1 MLLGWRAKSGC
12 LGGGNEVF
20 MKKLLGIILVMLLVV
35 ATLAA
40 CVPSSTDTDTS
51 TDVGGNTDTDKPSG
65 DSTDTD
71 KPSDTPSTGE
81 GGGTGDT
88 NTGDGT
94 GGGSENP
101 GDGNDP
107 DKPSDTP
114 SKVEI
119 TASKTADEMAASIGK
134 GVNGDVVS
142 GKEIKLDSN
151 IYVTFGKGSANTEP
165 ALYSG
170 AIRIYQNGGTLTVG
184 AKNGCEIKSVIITF
198 SDGKNGSGKL
208 TVSGGSTPTQS
219 GNTLTITSNSGVGEI
234 TVTVSGAD
242 KNDRLYVEAI
252 DVIYLGQE
260 SSGTVTPENPD
271 SGTDGEY
278 IYNEFTS
285 DEKSTYNEYVGFVIP
300 FLPTDDYYVEGY
312 DEDGYRGVYLSAVCG
327 SRDEFDGYL
336 MAYSSYVSDGE
347 EKDEYGDVW
356 YLFSRGNVY
365 IDICYYEYEGVSYV
379 DVDAYKEAS
388 ESGGDENPD
397 GGENPGGETD
407 GEHLYYGFTAE
418 EKSTYNEYV
427 GFVIPFLPNN
437 DYYIEAYEEDGYIGV
452 YYSALCDSETAF
464 GWYLA
469 MFSDFS
475 KDSEEVDEYGDTWYL
490 YSKNGVFVDVCYY
503 EYEGAYYVDVDA
515 YYEAS
520 DEGDGGNTGDN
531 EGGNLP
537 EENKNVITNA
547 GASLPK
553 DDGDGIYDIDFTD
566 ADKIK
571 DVTDQG
577 YYLDGCPTVGSP
589 SVLVIPVEFSDRVA
603 STYGYDIENI
613 KKAFYKDGK
622 TDYYSVYDYY
632 YISSMGQLT
641 LDITVV
647 DEWFR
652 PSKPSTYY
660 ANQKQD
666 GELIG
671 DQMVMDEALAYLS
684 KTMDLSEFDSDENQ
698 IIDAVVLVT
707 TLKIDEETDFYWAY
721 RYWNTYTDA
730 NDYYYEYDG
739 VSANDYLWAS
749 YSFLH
754 EDTELNKDYTNT
766 EIINPYTFIHEFGH
780 ILGSEDY
787 YDTGYTGSSPLDGN
801 DIMDAEIGDHNAY
814 TKFNFGWIK
823 SSRLVVTD
831 TEITVTLE
839 EFSKNGDTL
848 IIANNF
854 DPSLGVY
861 QEYYILVY
869 YTNGELNSG
878 MGGYFE
884 NEGIVVYHVNAS
896 LFSEEYEG
904 EIYYDVYNTNTDP
917 SDKYGTENNLI
928 ELIEN
933 ENGYVFEIGDT
944 LGAVTDDLGTPLGY
958 TFTVDSL
965 GEGAATITVSAK

>member
-1 MLLGWRAKSGC
+1 
-12 LGGGNEVF
+12 
-20 MKKLLGIILVMLLVV
+20 MKKLLAIILVMLLVV

-51 TDVGGNTDTDKPSG
+51 TDVGGNTDTDKPSV

-88 NTGDGT
+88 NT
-94 GGGSENP
+94 

-151 IYVTFGKGSANTEP
+151 IFVTFGKGSANTEP

-312 DEDGYRGVYLSAVCG
+312 EEDGYRGVYLSAVCG

-365 IDICYYEYEGVSYV
+365 IDICYYEYEGVS
-379 DVDAYKEAS
+379 
-388 ESGGDENPD
+388 
-397 GGENPGGETD
+397 
-407 GEHLYYGFTAE
+407 
-418 EKSTYNEYV
+418 
-427 GFVIPFLPNN
+427 
-437 DYYIEAYEEDGYIGV
+437 
-452 YYSALCDSETAF
+452 
-464 GWYLA
+464 
-469 MFSDFS
+469 
-475 KDSEEVDEYGDTWYL
+475 
-490 YSKNGVFVDVCYY
+490 
-503 EYEGAYYVDVDA
+503 YVDVDA

-589 SVLVIPVEFSDRVA
+589 SVLVIPVEFSDRLA

-652 PSKPSTYY
+652 PSNTSTYY
-660 ANQKQD
+660 ANQMQD

-671 DQMVMDEALAYLS
+671 DQMVMNEALAYLS

-884 NEGIVVYHVNAS
+884 NEGILVYHVNAS
-896 LFSEEYEG
+896 LISEEYEG

-933 ENGYVFEIGDT
+933 ENGYIFEIGDT

-965 GEGAATITVSAK
+965 GESAATITVTAK